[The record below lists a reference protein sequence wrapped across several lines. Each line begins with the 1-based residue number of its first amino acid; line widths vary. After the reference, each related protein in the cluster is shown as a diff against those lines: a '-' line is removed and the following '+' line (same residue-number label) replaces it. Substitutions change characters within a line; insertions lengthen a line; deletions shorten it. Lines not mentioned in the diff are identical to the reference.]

1 MVTVADQ
8 NVFPE
13 EIEAFLLAQPG
24 VTRAAVLPRA
34 DALRGHVLDA
44 VVMGGDPDALLA
56 ACRRRLGPLKTPRRV
71 LCVAD
76 WPLLASGKTDLATLR
91 ESVG

>member
-13 EIEAFLLAQPG
+13 EIEAFLLGQPG
-24 VTRAAVLPRA
+24 VTQAAVLPRA
-34 DALRGHVLDA
+34 DALRGHVLEA
-44 VVMGGDPDALLA
+44 VVMGGDAAALLS

-71 LCVAD
+71 LQVGD
-76 WPLLASGKTDLATLR
+76 WPLLASGKTDLAALQGI
-91 ESVG
+91 VG